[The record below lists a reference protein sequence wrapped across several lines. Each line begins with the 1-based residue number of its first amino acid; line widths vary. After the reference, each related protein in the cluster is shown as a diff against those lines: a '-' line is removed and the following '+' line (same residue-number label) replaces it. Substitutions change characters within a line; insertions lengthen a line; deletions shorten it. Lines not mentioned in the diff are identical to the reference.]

1 MKDKILSTIFLD
13 VYNSSEMFDNKK
25 IKISVDE
32 YPSLEQTLENYLIDI
47 LGYKIIRNY
56 QENFREIRKYF
67 ENIIYNSIN
76 KNYKNIIDCINN
88 YKAEFIEKIYGH
100 YYVNLFIETIK
111 KMYSKSYDGKISLEE
126 NRDLLYSTI
135 AISNKENSF
144 ILGRIPRKNEQQL
157 PSIHINDID
166 KFEQILKQY
175 IESVVLSDSF
185 YNLFN
190 NEGFINVSFEDK
202 VKILLEC
209 TMLNATNADLNC
221 IENFF
226 RKYNDF
232 INNKNF
238 ENIRQPI
245 YMANL
250 FDDELYVML
259 KRSELEYETPYYLS
273 FMLKNKK
280 VELPNVRMGI
290 EEKSN
295 KLIAHIIATQSAQ
308 KIMEKENLDKIQ
320 LEIKQNL
327 PNDPYFRFYNPT
339 HLISLLMTFGIL
351 NGMEIKYVEVKDF
364 LPFRYNKTILDK
376 QMSQEEADNYQ
387 TRLTNKNL
395 ITYMRLIELVDGIN
409 IVSYPEMDMGLN
421 LHLDDQ
427 IKCKNEFLQYI
438 YDISYNL
445 GKKYKVKLGKET
457 EKKVI

>member
-1 MKDKILSTIFLD
+1 
-13 VYNSSEMFDNKK
+13 
-25 IKISVDE
+25 
-32 YPSLEQTLENYLIDI
+32 
-47 LGYKIIRNY
+47 
-56 QENFREIRKYF
+56 
-67 ENIIYNSIN
+67 
-76 KNYKNIIDCINN
+76 
-88 YKAEFIEKIYGH
+88 
-100 YYVNLFIETIK
+100 
-111 KMYSKSYDGKISLEE
+111 
-126 NRDLLYSTI
+126 
-135 AISNKENSF
+135 
-144 ILGRIPRKNEQQL
+144 
-157 PSIHINDID
+157 
-166 KFEQILKQY
+166 
-175 IESVVLSDSF
+175 
-185 YNLFN
+185 
-190 NEGFINVSFEDK
+190 
-202 VKILLEC
+202 
-209 TMLNATNADLNC
+209 MLNATNADLNC

-421 LHLDDQ
+421 LHLADQ

-438 YDISYNL
+438 
-445 GKKYKVKLGKET
+445 
-457 EKKVI
+457 